1 MELALQVVGL
11 GMTGKIEDAKSVALR
26 IVGNTGDDGPENNN
40 PATTMQMTSTRD
52 LRPLLF
58 ARAGET
64 DNFESRLIDFL
75 SILDTPMA
83 GSAPSSVYTA
93 NAISHASSSGLT
105 LLHLSTF
112 LGFNSLTRFLI
123 AHGADLDAR
132 DRNGF
137 TPLHFA
143 ALSQSNTC
151 ASALIK
157 AGADLDI
164 VNSLGKTAQ
173 EITSSEF
180 FGTTISGGEGL
191 EIEGKYFDDDDA
203 TFGDVEEDDDV
214 RLSQI
219 IRRRNFRRSS
229 RLHGQSGMATP
240 SWSSNV
246 SRAASPPP
254 APSDENVKKLDEQ
267 AVPNVA
273 DAKWVAS
280 FMENLKMIQ
289 RTLTQIPARQGIIS
303 HIPQLPIRHLS
314 DLPAVPWGN
323 LPQIPMVFPILVPIN
338 WPLFRGGEQK
348 PTTTDG
354 NNENEDGGDT
364 TRNMAGAA
372 LRTAQDWRAT
382 WEKWVALAIATAV
395 RQQTED
401 VPPPVYT
408 PKAEE
413 KTQIMLQDSAELKE
427 QPVAS
432 TSRRSHPEARP
443 VGYDSTP
450 VPDQVVESFKYKPN
464 AKKNRRPRK
473 KRMVPLSY
481 LSF

>member
-40 PATTMQMTSTRD
+40 QATTMQMTSTRD

-64 DNFESRLIDFL
+64 DSFESRLIDFL

-83 GSAPSSVYTA
+83 DSAPYSVYTA

-105 LLHLSTF
+105 LLHLSAF
-112 LGFNSLTRFLI
+112 LGFDSLTCFLI

-143 ALSQSNTC
+143 ALSQSNAC

-180 FGTTISGGEGL
+180 FGTILSTEEGL
-191 EIEGKYFDDDDA
+191 EIEGKYFDDDA

-214 RLSQI
+214 GLSQM
-219 IRRRNFRRSS
+219 IRRRNCRKSS
-229 RLHGQSGMATP
+229 RLHNQSEVATP

-254 APSDENVKKLDEQ
+254 ALSDQNVKKMDDQ

-280 FMENLKMIQ
+280 FMENLKTIQ
-289 RTLTQIPARQGIIS
+289 RTLAQIPARQGIIS

-323 LPQIPMVFPILVPIN
+323 LPQIPMVFPVLVPIN

-348 PTTTDG
+348 PTTDE
-354 NNENEDGGDT
+354 NNDEDGGDT

-413 KTQIMLQDSAELKE
+413 KTQIMLQDSSTLKE

-450 VPDQVVESFKYKPN
+450 VPVQVVESFSYQPN
-464 AKKNRRPRK
+464 PKQNRRPRK
-473 KRMVPLSY
+473 KRIVPLSY

>member
-26 IVGNTGDDGPENNN
+26 IVGNTGDDGPENHN
-40 PATTMQMTSTRD
+40 PPTAMQMTSTRD

-83 GSAPSSVYTA
+83 GSAPYSVYTA

-105 LLHLSTF
+105 LLHLSAF
-112 LGFNSLTRFLI
+112 LGFDSLTRFLI

-143 ALSQSNTC
+143 ALSQSNAC

-157 AGADLDI
+157 ADADLDI

-173 EITSSEF
+173 EIASSEF
-180 FGTTISGGEGL
+180 FGTIIPGEEGL
-191 EIEGKYFDDDDA
+191 EIEGRYFDDDDA

-214 RLSQI
+214 GLSQI
-219 IRRRNFRRSS
+219 IRRRNSRKSS
-229 RLHGQSGMATP
+229 RLHSQSEMATP
-240 SWSSNV
+240 SWSSNI

-254 APSDENVKKLDEQ
+254 APSDENEKKLDEQ

-280 FMENLKMIQ
+280 FMEMIQ
-289 RTLTQIPARQGIIS
+289 RTLTQIPAPQGIIS

-314 DLPAVPWGN
+314 DLPAVPWGT
-323 LPQIPMVFPILVPIN
+323 LPQIPMVFPVLVPIN

-348 PTTTDG
+348 STTTDG
-354 NNENEDGGDT
+354 NNENENGGDT

-413 KTQIMLQDSAELKE
+413 KTQIVLQDSAALKE
-427 QPVAS
+427 QS

-450 VPDQVVESFKYKPN
+450 VPDQVVESFTYQPN
-464 AKKNRRPRK
+464 AKQNRRIRK
-473 KRMVPLSY
+473 KRIVPLTY